1 MAGSVGKGVLK
12 GAAIISAFALVG
24 KLFGFVQK
32 QVMAHYFGTGA
43 EADAFT
49 FAFGSIVF
57 YICLFPQQLL
67 SPFMPLFVEKRE
79 KEGEAAAWR
88 LAGSVGTLLVVSL
101 VLVVIGGYF
110 LAPSIVAWTSKF
122 KNADTITLSIQLIR
136 FMMPTILFMGLSALL
151 ALLLNAYRNFA
162 MPALGDTINKV
173 VMIGG
178 LVLLYGALG
187 IFGLAAGVA
196 AGAFS
201 GLFIQGFALRRNL
214 GAFRFGVDWSDPALK
229 QLLVL
234 MLPILF
240 SAIVGWA
247 RTIID
252 SMFATDMAQGSL
264 AGINYARGLTDTL
277 ILLVPTAVGVAIYP
291 AFSDMNAVQDRGVLT
306 DTLMRS
312 LRLMLVIFIPV
323 TVALVLLRFP
333 LVQLAFQRGKFTG
346 ESVAMTVQPLTYY
359 AFGLAACALEI
370 ILMKFYFSMKNTLVP
385 ALVGAFC
392 VLVHW
397 GVILLFKDSLQNGSM
412 ALAAT
417 VSRTVKVVI
426 LFALLAR
433 VLPTLQLGKNGV
445 FLLKTLLAAAG
456 MAAVMILVLKASAGY
471 LDRETGGKMMRLLFL
486 AVKMGLAGGAG
497 VAAFA
502 LVAHTLRME
511 EAQAVLAFV
520 KRRRKP

>member
-1 MAGSVGKGVLK
+1 
-12 GAAIISAFALVG
+12 
-24 KLFGFVQK
+24 
-32 QVMAHYFGTGA
+32 
-43 EADAFT
+43 
-49 FAFGSIVF
+49 
-57 YICLFPQQLL
+57 
-67 SPFMPLFVEKRE
+67 
-79 KEGEAAAWR
+79 
-88 LAGSVGTLLVVSL
+88 
-101 VLVVIGGYF
+101 
-110 LAPSIVAWTSKF
+110 
-122 KNADTITLSIQLIR
+122 
-136 FMMPTILFMGLSALL
+136 
-151 ALLLNAYRNFA
+151 
-162 MPALGDTINKV
+162 
-173 VMIGG
+173 
-178 LVLLYGALG
+178 
-187 IFGLAAGVA
+187 
-196 AGAFS
+196 
-201 GLFIQGFALRRNL
+201 
-214 GAFRFGVDWSDPALK
+214 
-229 QLLVL
+229 
-234 MLPILF
+234 
-240 SAIVGWA
+240 
-247 RTIID
+247 
-252 SMFATDMAQGSL
+252 
-264 AGINYARGLTDTL
+264 
-277 ILLVPTAVGVAIYP
+277 
-291 AFSDMNAVQDRGVLT
+291 
-306 DTLMRS
+306 MRS

-445 FLLKTLLAAAG
+445 FFLKTLLAAAG

-502 LVAHTLRME
+502 LVAHALRME